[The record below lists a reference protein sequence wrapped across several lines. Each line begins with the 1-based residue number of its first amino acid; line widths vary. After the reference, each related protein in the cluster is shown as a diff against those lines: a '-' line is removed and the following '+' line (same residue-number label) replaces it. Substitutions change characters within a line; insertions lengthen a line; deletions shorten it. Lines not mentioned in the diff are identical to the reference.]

1 MGKNLLVLSNASL
14 ELVPK
19 ELWGGKQ
26 VSASARKRGKNPG
39 EMLLDVSLHGWDM
52 ERLPGRESRGRPD
65 IVHQCLLDAMDSP
78 AHLLGLLDV
87 IVELRGE
94 GGLMFFRPDVRLPR
108 NYDQFKGLMEQVLV
122 HGKAP
127 LDGDPLIWIE
137 HRDLGDYLRELG
149 YEVYVMESK
158 GSPLDLSS
166 IPVEGVAYVVG
177 AFQQGEMPQKT
188 LALGRAYS
196 LGEFTLTANAVVSLL
211 SCSLYMRHLES
222 LPTSEHKM
230 PDPKG

>member
-1 MGKNLLVLSNASL
+1 MEKNLLVLANASL
-14 ELVPK
+14 ELIPR

-26 VSASARKRGKNPG
+26 VGASARKRGKKPS

-52 ERLPGRESRGRPD
+52 ERLAGREARGRPD

-127 LDGDPLIWIE
+127 LDGDPLIWVE
-137 HRDLGDYLRELG
+137 QRDLGDYLSELG

-166 IPVEGVAYVVG
+166 IPAKGAAYVVG
-177 AFQQGEMPQKT
+177 AFQEGDMPEKT
-188 LALGRAYS
+188 LALGHVYS
-196 LGEFTLTANAVVSLL
+196 LGEYRLTANAVVSLI
-211 SCSLYMRHLES
+211 SCSVYMRHLGLLS
-222 LPTSEHKM
+222 PNGHLP
-230 PDPKG
+230 PDAKR